1 MEKKSL
7 MNKNSPYAGSSIILT
22 TKHSKSI
29 AIAPSFLNLLSAEII
44 ECEID
49 TDKLG
54 TFSGEIERAGN
65 ALECA
70 KIKCELGMN
79 VADSYYGLS
88 SEGSFGPHPYIPFLP
103 CDNEILYFI
112 DRDRHFHLY
121 LSCLSEKTNY
131 NMQSLD
137 SMEELQKFFEKALF
151 PSHALIVRPDN
162 KENKNYI
169 FKGINAIDMLETAF
183 KDSMKHSTNG
193 KVWVETDMRAN
204 MNPSR
209 MIVIQGLAEELSRR
223 LSALCAKCETPGW
236 GKVQV
241 EKGLECSWCGIET
254 EFIKAEIYGCTKCD
268 RKEKMPPS
276 HNLLKADPG
285 NCSYCNP

>member
-1 MEKKSL
+1 MEKKIL
-7 MNKNSPYAGSSIILT
+7 MNKNSPYAGRSIILT

-29 AIAPSFLNLLSAEII
+29 AIAPAFLNLLSAEII
-44 ECEID
+44 ECNID

-54 TFSGEIERAGN
+54 TFSGEIERDLN
-65 ALECA
+65 ALDCA

-79 VADSYYGLS
+79 MTDSYYGLS
-88 SEGSFGPHPYIPFLP
+88 TEGSFGPHPYIPFLP
-103 CDNEILYFI
+103 CDNEVIYFI
-112 DRDRHFHLY
+112 DRDRDFHLY

-131 NMQSLD
+131 NMQSLN
-137 SMEELQKFFEKALF
+137 SMEELQQFSEKSLF
-151 PSHALIVRPDN
+151 PSHALILRPDN
-162 KENKNYI
+162 KENKSLI
-169 FKGINAIDMLETAF
+169 FKGINTVDTLETAF

-209 MIVIQGLAEELSRR
+209 MSVIQGLAEKLATR
-223 LSALCAKCETPGW
+223 LSALCAKCENPGW

-254 EFIKAEIYGCTKCD
+254 ELIKTEVYGCAKCD
-268 RKEKMPPS
+268 YKEKRPPS